1 MGESLSTWTP
11 SCNGAVRVE
20 LSGQRT
26 TSDSGALLLREALD
40 NSGVIEALEDNLVDQ
55 RNPLRILIRWPVSCV
70 PWCCSDARGTT
81 PLAQDR
87 PSQATLSRLLT
98 CLGRNDNIDVVHEGL
113 LRLVLWRLTSLKNGE
128 RPRQLTLDI
137 DGLPIEVHG
146 HQGGSAFHGLYGAR
160 IDSPLVASLAE
171 IGDMVGGVL
180 REGNAGPA
188 ENADTWIPHLVRRL
202 NESTGAQVRVRI
214 DAGFTDNATLE
225 ALEDREIEYLGRLR
239 SHTGLQKLAA
249 PLLKRPPGRPPEQ
262 PREWCHDLAYQA
274 GSWPAP
280 RRVVLVVQERP
291 DDLLLHAFFLVT
303 NLGKFDWPPE
313 KVLALYRK
321 RGSAEAHMGEVKSA
335 LDVHLSSTDRGASTV
350 QDVMARNEV
359 SLLLSLYAYQVLHG
373 LRCLLERQTR
383 QGWSLSRMREQVLKA
398 AATLKAAR
406 SANHRSSRSRYRQVV
421 ADAAE
426 GVAKADRVELTLQ
439 RDHHSIRK
447 RATAAAVGDHD
458 CLDGRNRFQRAIKKR
473 KKDRAPVLL
482 NSYSR

>member
-40 NSGVIEALEDNLVDQ
+40 NSGVIEALEDNLVDF
-55 RNPLRILIRWPVSCV
+55 RNPLRIRHSLASQLRTLVLQRAMGWIDLSDTDTLRRDSLWQLA
-70 PWCCSDARGTT
+70 CSDARDMT

-87 PSQATLSRLLT
+87 PSQATLSRLLS
-98 CLGRNDNIDVVHEGL
+98 CLGRNDNIDAVHEGL
-113 LRLVLWRLTSLKNGE
+113 LRLVAWRLTSLQNGE
-128 RPRQLTLDI
+128 RPKQLTLDI

-160 IDSPLVASLAE
+160 IYSPLVASLAE
-171 IGDMVGGVL
+171 TGDMVGGLL

-214 DAGFTDNATLE
+214 DAGFTDNATLA
-225 ALEDREIEYLGRLR
+225 ALEERDIEYQGRLR

-249 PLLKRPPGRPPEQ
+249 PLLKRPRGRPPEQ
-262 PREWCHDLAYQA
+262 PREWCHDLEYQA

-383 QGWSLSRMREQVLKA
+383 QGWSLSRMREQVLKV
-398 AATLKAAR
+398 AATLRLHAR
-406 SANHRSSRSRYRQVV
+406 RITVHL
-421 ADAAE
+421 
-426 GVAKADRVELTLQ
+426 G
-439 RDHHSIRK
+439 
-447 RATAAAVGDHD
+447 AAAD
-458 CLDGRNRFQRAIKKR
+458 KWW
-473 KKDRAPVLL
+473 PTLL
-482 NSYSR
+482 KGLPKLTALS

>member
-11 SCNGAVRVE
+11 SCNGSVRVE

-40 NSGVIEALEDNLVDQ
+40 NSGVIEALEDNLVD
-55 RNPLRILIRWPVSCV
+55 RRHPLRILHSLASQLRTLVLQRAMGWIDLSDTDTLRRDPLWQLA
-70 PWCCSDARGTT
+70 CSDARGMT
-81 PLAQDR
+81 PLVQDR
-87 PSQATLSRLLT
+87 PSQATLSRLLS
-98 CLGRNDNIDVVHEGL
+98 CLGRNDNIDAVHEGL
-113 LRLVLWRLTSLKNGE
+113 LRLVVWRLTSLQNGE
-128 RPRQLTLDI
+128 RPKQLTLDI

-160 IDSPLVASLAE
+160 IYSPLVASLAE
-171 IGDMVGGVL
+171 TGDMVGGLL

-225 ALEDREIEYLGRLR
+225 ALEERDIEYLGRLR
-239 SHTGLQKLAA
+239 SHSGLQKLAA
-249 PLLKRPPGRPPEQ
+249 PHLKRPPGRPPEQ
-262 PREWCHDLAYQA
+262 PREWCHDLEYQA
-274 GSWPAP
+274 GSWSAP

-383 QGWSLSRMREQVLKA
+383 QGWSLSRMREQVLKV
-398 AATLKAAR
+398 AATLRLHAR
-406 SANHRSSRSRYRQVV
+406 RITVHL
-421 ADAAE
+421 
-426 GVAKADRVELTLQ
+426 G
-439 RDHHSIRK
+439 
-447 RATAAAVGDHD
+447 AAAD
-458 CLDGRNRFQRAIKKR
+458 KWW
-473 KKDRAPVLL
+473 PTLL
-482 NSYSR
+482 KGLPKLTALS

>member
-11 SCNGAVRVE
+11 SCNSSVRVE

-40 NSGVIEALEDNLVDQ
+40 NSGAVEALEDNLVDP
-55 RNPLRILIRWPVSCV
+55 RHPLRIRHSLASQLRTLVLQRAMGWIDLSDTDSLRRDRLWQLA
-70 PWCCSDARGTT
+70 CSDARGTM

-146 HQGGSAFHGLYGAR
+146 HQGGSAYHGLYGAR
-160 IDSPLVASLAE
+160 IYSPLVASLAE
-171 IGDMVGGVL
+171 TGDMVGGLL

-188 ENADTWIPHLVRRL
+188 ENADTWIPHLVKRL

-214 DAGFTDNATLE
+214 DAGFTDNDTLE
-225 ALEDREIEYLGRLR
+225 ALEDRGIEYLGRLR

-313 KVLALYRK
+313 KILALYRK

-383 QGWSLSRMREQVLKA
+383 QGWSLSRMREQVLKV
-398 AATLKAAR
+398 AATLRLHAR
-406 SANHRSSRSRYRQVV
+406 RITVHL
-421 ADAAE
+421 
-426 GVAKADRVELTLQ
+426 G
-439 RDHHSIRK
+439 
-447 RATAAAVGDHD
+447 AAAD
-458 CLDGRNRFQRAIKKR
+458 KWW
-473 KKDRAPVLL
+473 PTLL
-482 NSYSR
+482 KGLPKLTALS

>member
-11 SCNGAVRVE
+11 SCNGSVRVE

-40 NSGVIEALEDNLVDQ
+40 NSGVIEALEDNLVD
-55 RNPLRILIRWPVSCV
+55 RRHPLRILHSLASQLRTLVLQRAMGWIDLSDTDTLRRDPLWQLA
-70 PWCCSDARGTT
+70 CSDARGTT

-98 CLGRNDNIDVVHEGL
+98 CLGRDDNIDAVHEGL
-113 LRLVLWRLTSLKNGE
+113 LRLVVWRLTSLKNGE
-128 RPRQLTLDI
+128 RPKQLTLDI

-146 HQGGSAFHGLYGAR
+146 HQGGSAYHGLYGAR
-160 IDSPLVASLAE
+160 IYSPLVASLAE
-171 IGDMVGGVL
+171 TGDMVGGLL

-262 PREWCHDLAYQA
+262 PREWCHDLEYQA
-274 GSWPAP
+274 GSWSAP

-303 NLGKFDWPPE
+303 NLSKFDWPPE

-350 QDVMARNEV
+350 QNVMARNEV

-383 QGWSLSRMREQVLKA
+383 QGWSLSRMREQVLKV
-398 AATLKAAR
+398 AATLRLHAR
-406 SANHRSSRSRYRQVV
+406 RITVHL
-421 ADAAE
+421 
-426 GVAKADRVELTLQ
+426 G
-439 RDHHSIRK
+439 
-447 RATAAAVGDHD
+447 AAAD
-458 CLDGRNRFQRAIKKR
+458 KWW
-473 KKDRAPVLL
+473 PTLL
-482 NSYSR
+482 KGLPKLTALS

>member
-40 NSGVIEALEDNLVDQ
+40 NSGVIEALEDNLVDF
-55 RNPLRILIRWPVSCV
+55 RNPLRTRHSLASQLRTLVLQRAMSWIDLSDTDTLRRDPLWQLA
-70 PWCCSDARGTT
+70 CSDARGMT

-87 PSQATLSRLLT
+87 PSQATLSRLLS
-98 CLGRNDNIDVVHEGL
+98 CLGRNDNIDAVHESL
-113 LRLVLWRLTSLKNGE
+113 LRLVVWRLTSLKNGE
-128 RPRQLTLDI
+128 RPKQLTLDI

-146 HQGGSAFHGLYGAR
+146 HQGGSAYHGLYGAR
-160 IDSPLVASLAE
+160 IYSPLVASLAE
-171 IGDMVGGVL
+171 TGDMVGGLL

-214 DAGFTDNATLE
+214 DAGFTDNATLA
-225 ALEDREIEYLGRLR
+225 ALEERDIEYLGRLR

-249 PLLKRPPGRPPEQ
+249 PHLKRPPGRPPEQ
-262 PREWCHDLAYQA
+262 PREWCHDLEYQA
-274 GSWPAP
+274 GSWSAP

-303 NLGKFDWPPE
+303 NLSKFDWPPE

-383 QGWSLSRMREQVLKA
+383 QGWSLSRMREQVLKV
-398 AATLKAAR
+398 AATLRLHAR
-406 SANHRSSRSRYRQVV
+406 RITVHL
-421 ADAAE
+421 
-426 GVAKADRVELTLQ
+426 G
-439 RDHHSIRK
+439 
-447 RATAAAVGDHD
+447 AAAD
-458 CLDGRNRFQRAIKKR
+458 KWW
-473 KKDRAPVLL
+473 PTLL
-482 NSYSR
+482 KGLPKLTALS

>member
-11 SCNGAVRVE
+11 SCNGSVRVE

-40 NSGVIEALEDNLVDQ
+40 NSGVIEALEDNLVD
-55 RNPLRILIRWPVSCV
+55 RRHPLRILHSLASQLRTLVLQRAMGWIDLSDTDTLRRDPLWQLA
-70 PWCCSDARGTT
+70 CSDARGTT

-87 PSQATLSRLLT
+87 PSQATLSRLLS
-98 CLGRNDNIDVVHEGL
+98 CLGRNDNIDAVHEGL
-113 LRLVLWRLTSLKNGE
+113 LRLVVWRLTSLQNGE
-128 RPRQLTLDI
+128 RPKQLTLDI

-146 HQGGSAFHGLYGAR
+146 HQGGSAYHGLYGAR
-160 IDSPLVASLAE
+160 IYSPLVASLAE
-171 IGDMVGGVL
+171 TGDMVGGLL

-225 ALEDREIEYLGRLR
+225 ALEERDIEYLGRLR
-239 SHTGLQKLAA
+239 SHSGLQKLAA
-249 PLLKRPPGRPPEQ
+249 PHLKRPPGRPPEQ
-262 PREWCHDLAYQA
+262 PREWCHDLEYQA
-274 GSWPAP
+274 GSWSAP

-383 QGWSLSRMREQVLKA
+383 QGWSLSRMREQVLKV
-398 AATLKAAR
+398 AATLRLHAR
-406 SANHRSSRSRYRQVV
+406 RITVHL
-421 ADAAE
+421 
-426 GVAKADRVELTLQ
+426 G
-439 RDHHSIRK
+439 
-447 RATAAAVGDHD
+447 AAAD
-458 CLDGRNRFQRAIKKR
+458 KWW
-473 KKDRAPVLL
+473 PTLL
-482 NSYSR
+482 KGLPKLTALS

>member
-11 SCNGAVRVE
+11 SCNGSVRVE

-26 TSDSGALLLREALD
+26 TSDSGALLLREALN
-40 NSGVIEALEDNLVDQ
+40 NSGVIEALENNLVDL
-55 RNPLRILIRWPVSCV
+55 RNPLRVRHSLASQLRTLVLQRTMGWIDLSDTDSLRRDPLWQLA
-70 PWCCSDARGTT
+70 CSDARGMT

-98 CLGRNDNIDVVHEGL
+98 CLGRNDNIDTVHEGL

-128 RPRQLTLDI
+128 RPKQLTLDI

-146 HQGGSAFHGLYGAR
+146 HQGGSAYHGLYGTR
-160 IDSPLVASLAE
+160 IYSPLIASLAE
-171 IGDMVGGVL
+171 TGDMVGGLL

-225 ALEDREIEYLGRLR
+225 ALEERDIEYLGRLR
-239 SHTGLQKLAA
+239 SHSGLQKLAA
-249 PLLKRPPGRPPEQ
+249 PHLKRPPGRPPEQ
-262 PREWCHDLAYQA
+262 PREWCHDLEYQA
-274 GSWPAP
+274 GSWSAP

-313 KVLALYRK
+313 KILALYRK

-383 QGWSLSRMREQVLKA
+383 QGWSLSRMREQVLKV
-398 AATLKAAR
+398 AATLRLHAR
-406 SANHRSSRSRYRQVV
+406 RITVHL
-421 ADAAE
+421 
-426 GVAKADRVELTLQ
+426 G
-439 RDHHSIRK
+439 
-447 RATAAAVGDHD
+447 AAAD
-458 CLDGRNRFQRAIKKR
+458 KWW
-473 KKDRAPVLL
+473 PTLL
-482 NSYSR
+482 KGLPKLTALS

>member
-11 SCNGAVRVE
+11 SCNSSVRVE

-40 NSGVIEALEDNLVDQ
+40 NSGVVEALEDNLVDL
-55 RNPLRILIRWPVSCV
+55 RNPLRIRHSLASQLRTLVLQRAMGWIDLSDTDSLRRDPLWQLA
-70 PWCCSDARGTT
+70 CSDARGMT

-98 CLGRNDNIDVVHEGL
+98 CLGRNDNIDAVHEGL

-146 HQGGSAFHGLYGAR
+146 HQGGSAYHGLYGAR
-160 IDSPLVASLAE
+160 IYSPLVASLAE
-171 IGDMVGGVL
+171 TGDMVGGLL

-188 ENADTWIPHLVRRL
+188 ENADTWIPHLVKRL

-214 DAGFTDNATLE
+214 DAGFTDNDTLE
-225 ALEDREIEYLGRLR
+225 ALEDRGIEYLGRLR

-350 QDVMARNEV
+350 QGVMARNEV

-383 QGWSLSRMREQVLKA
+383 QGWSLSRMREQVLKV
-398 AATLKAAR
+398 AATLRLHAR
-406 SANHRSSRSRYRQVV
+406 RITVHL
-421 ADAAE
+421 
-426 GVAKADRVELTLQ
+426 G
-439 RDHHSIRK
+439 
-447 RATAAAVGDHD
+447 AAAD
-458 CLDGRNRFQRAIKKR
+458 KWW
-473 KKDRAPVLL
+473 PTLL
-482 NSYSR
+482 KGLPKLTALS

>member
-11 SCNGAVRVE
+11 SCNSSVLVE

-40 NSGVIEALEDNLVDQ
+40 NSGVIEALEDNLVDL
-55 RNPLRILIRWPVSCV
+55 RNPLRVRHSLASQLRTLVLQRAMGWIDLSDTDSLRRDRLWQLA
-70 PWCCSDARGTT
+70 CSDARGTM

-146 HQGGSAFHGLYGAR
+146 HQGGSAYHGLYGAR
-160 IDSPLVASLAE
+160 IYSPLVASLAE
-171 IGDMVGGVL
+171 TGDMVGGLL

-188 ENADTWIPHLVRRL
+188 ENADTWIPHLVKRL

-214 DAGFTDNATLE
+214 DAGFTDNDTLE
-225 ALEDREIEYLGRLR
+225 ALEDRGIEYLGRLR

-262 PREWCHDLAYQA
+262 PREWCHDLEYQA
-274 GSWPAP
+274 GSWSAP

-303 NLGKFDWPPE
+303 NLSKFDWPPE

-350 QDVMARNEV
+350 QGVMARNEV

-383 QGWSLSRMREQVLKA
+383 QGWSLSRMREQVLKV
-398 AATLKAAR
+398 AATLRLHAR
-406 SANHRSSRSRYRQVV
+406 RITVHL
-421 ADAAE
+421 
-426 GVAKADRVELTLQ
+426 G
-439 RDHHSIRK
+439 
-447 RATAAAVGDHD
+447 AAAD
-458 CLDGRNRFQRAIKKR
+458 KWW
-473 KKDRAPVLL
+473 PTLL
-482 NSYSR
+482 KGLPKLTALS

>member
-40 NSGVIEALEDNLVDQ
+40 NSGVIEALEDNLVDL
-55 RNPLRILIRWPVSCV
+55 RNPLRVRHSLASQLRTLVLQRAMGWIDLSDTDSLRRDRLWQLA
-70 PWCCSDARGTT
+70 CSDARGTM

-146 HQGGSAFHGLYGAR
+146 HQGGSAYHGLYGAR
-160 IDSPLVASLAE
+160 IYSPLVASLAE
-171 IGDMVGGVL
+171 TGDMVGGLL

-188 ENADTWIPHLVRRL
+188 ENADTWIPHLVKRL

-313 KVLALYRK
+313 KILALYRK

-383 QGWSLSRMREQVLKA
+383 QGWSLSRMREQVLKV
-398 AATLKAAR
+398 AATLRLHAR
-406 SANHRSSRSRYRQVV
+406 RITVHL
-421 ADAAE
+421 
-426 GVAKADRVELTLQ
+426 G
-439 RDHHSIRK
+439 
-447 RATAAAVGDHD
+447 AAAD
-458 CLDGRNRFQRAIKKR
+458 KWW
-473 KKDRAPVLL
+473 PTLL
-482 NSYSR
+482 KGLPKLTALS

>member
-1 MGESLSTWTP
+1 MGESVSPWIP
-11 SCNGAVRVE
+11 SCNGSIRVE
-20 LSGQRT
+20 LDGQRT

-40 NSGVIEALEDNLVDQ
+40 NSGVIEALEDNLVD
-55 RNPLRILIRWPVSCV
+55 RRHPLRIRHSLASQLRTVVLQRAMGWIDLSDTDTLRRDPLWQLA
-70 PWCCSDARGTT
+70 CSDARGMT

-98 CLGRNDNIDVVHEGL
+98 CLGRNDNIDAVHEGL
-113 LRLVLWRLTSLKNGE
+113 LRLVVWRLTSLKNGE
-128 RPRQLTLDI
+128 RPEQLTLDI

-146 HQGGSAFHGLYGAR
+146 HQGGSAYHGLYGTR
-160 IDSPLVASLAE
+160 IYSPLVASLAE
-171 IGDMVGGVL
+171 TGDMVGGLL

-188 ENADTWIPHLVRRL
+188 ENADTWIPHLVKRL

-214 DAGFTDNATLE
+214 DAGFTDNDTLA
-225 ALEDREIEYLGRLR
+225 ALEGRNIEYLGRLR

-249 PLLKRPPGRPPEQ
+249 PHLKRPRGRPPEQ
-262 PREWCHDLAYQA
+262 PREWCHDLEYQA

-373 LRCLLERQTR
+373 LRRLLESRTH
-383 QGWSLSRMREQVLKA
+383 QGWSLMRMREQVLKV
-398 AATLKAAR
+398 AATLSLHAR
-406 SANHRSSRSRYRQVV
+406 RITVHLG
-421 ADAAE
+421 DAADKWWPTLLK
-426 GVAKADRVELTLQ
+426 GLPRLTAL
-439 RDHHSIRK
+439 S
-447 RATAAAVGDHD
+447 
-458 CLDGRNRFQRAIKKR
+458 
-473 KKDRAPVLL
+473 
-482 NSYSR
+482 

>member
-40 NSGVIEALEDNLVDQ
+40 NSGVIEALEDNLVD
-55 RNPLRILIRWPVSCV
+55 RRHPLRIRHSLASQLRTLVLQRAMGWIDLSDTDTLRRDPLWQLA
-70 PWCCSDARGTT
+70 CSDARGMT

-87 PSQATLSRLLT
+87 PSQATLSRLLS
-98 CLGRNDNIDVVHEGL
+98 CLGRNDNIDAVHEGL
-113 LRLVLWRLTSLKNGE
+113 LRLVVWRLSSLQNGE
-128 RPRQLTLDI
+128 RPKQLTLDI

-160 IDSPLVASLAE
+160 IYSPLVASLAE
-171 IGDMVGGVL
+171 TGDMVGGLL

-225 ALEDREIEYLGRLR
+225 ALEDRGIEYLGRLR

-249 PLLKRPPGRPPEQ
+249 PHLKRPPGRPPEQ
-262 PREWCHDLAYQA
+262 PREWSHDLEYQA
-274 GSWPAP
+274 GSWSAP

-383 QGWSLSRMREQVLKA
+383 QGWSLSRMREQVLKV
-398 AATLKAAR
+398 AATLRLHAR
-406 SANHRSSRSRYRQVV
+406 RITVHL
-421 ADAAE
+421 
-426 GVAKADRVELTLQ
+426 G
-439 RDHHSIRK
+439 
-447 RATAAAVGDHD
+447 AAAD
-458 CLDGRNRFQRAIKKR
+458 KWW
-473 KKDRAPVLL
+473 PTLL
-482 NSYSR
+482 KGLPKLTALS

>member
-1 MGESLSTWTP
+1 MGETLTTWSP
-11 SCNGAVRVE
+11 SCNGSVRVE

-40 NSGVIEALEDNLVDQ
+40 NSGVIEALEDNLVD
-55 RNPLRILIRWPVSCV
+55 RRHPLRIRHSLASQLRTLVLQRAMGWIDLSDTATLRRDPLWQLA
-70 PWCCSDARGTT
+70 CSDARGMT
-81 PLAQDR
+81 PLVQDR
-87 PSQATLSRLLT
+87 PSQATLSRLLS
-98 CLGRNDNIDVVHEGL
+98 CLGRNDNIDAVHEGL
-113 LRLVLWRLTSLKNGE
+113 LRLVVWRLTSLQNGE
-128 RPRQLTLDI
+128 RPKQLTLDI

-146 HQGGSAFHGLYGAR
+146 HQGGSAYHGLYGAR
-160 IDSPLVASLAE
+160 IYSPLVASLAE
-171 IGDMVGGVL
+171 TGDMVGGLL

-202 NESTGAQVRVRI
+202 NQSTGAQVRVRI
-214 DAGFTDNATLE
+214 DAGFTDNATLA
-225 ALEDREIEYLGRLR
+225 ALEERDIEYLGRLR

-249 PLLKRPPGRPPEQ
+249 PHLKRPRGRPPEQ
-262 PREWCHDLAYQA
+262 PREWCHDLEYQA

-280 RRVVLVVQERP
+280 RRVVLVVQERT

-303 NLGKFDWPPE
+303 NLSKFDWPPE

-383 QGWSLSRMREQVLKA
+383 QGWSLSRMREQVLKV
-398 AATLKAAR
+398 AATLRLHAR
-406 SANHRSSRSRYRQVV
+406 RITVHL
-421 ADAAE
+421 
-426 GVAKADRVELTLQ
+426 G
-439 RDHHSIRK
+439 
-447 RATAAAVGDHD
+447 AAAD
-458 CLDGRNRFQRAIKKR
+458 KWW
-473 KKDRAPVLL
+473 PTLL
-482 NSYSR
+482 KGLPKLTALS

>member
-11 SCNGAVRVE
+11 SCNSSVRVE

-40 NSGVIEALEDNLVDQ
+40 NSGAVEALEDNLVDP
-55 RNPLRILIRWPVSCV
+55 RHPLRIRHSLASQLRTLVLQRAMGWIDLSDTDSLRRDPLWQLA
-70 PWCCSDARGTT
+70 CSDARGMT

-98 CLGRNDNIDVVHEGL
+98 CLGRNDNIDAVHEGL

-146 HQGGSAFHGLYGAR
+146 HQGGSAYHGLYGAR
-160 IDSPLVASLAE
+160 IYSPLVAALAE
-171 IGDMVGGVL
+171 TGDMVGGLL

-188 ENADTWIPHLVRRL
+188 ENADTWIPHLVKRL

-214 DAGFTDNATLE
+214 DAGFTDNDTLE
-225 ALEDREIEYLGRLR
+225 ALEDRGIEYLGRLR

-303 NLGKFDWPPE
+303 NLSKFDWPPE

-350 QDVMARNEV
+350 QGVMARNEV

-383 QGWSLSRMREQVLKA
+383 QGWSLSRMREQVLKV
-398 AATLKAAR
+398 AATLRLHAR
-406 SANHRSSRSRYRQVV
+406 RITVHL
-421 ADAAE
+421 
-426 GVAKADRVELTLQ
+426 G
-439 RDHHSIRK
+439 
-447 RATAAAVGDHD
+447 AAAD
-458 CLDGRNRFQRAIKKR
+458 KWW
-473 KKDRAPVLL
+473 PTLL
-482 NSYSR
+482 KGLPKLTALS

>member
-1 MGESLSTWTP
+1 MGESLFAWTP

-20 LSGQRT
+20 LSGQRP

-40 NSGVIEALEDNLVDQ
+40 NSGVVEALEDNLVDL
-55 RNPLRILIRWPVSCV
+55 RNPLRIRHSLASQLRTLVLQRAMGWIDLSDTDTLRRDPLWQLA
-70 PWCCSDARGTT
+70 CSDARGMT

-87 PSQATLSRLLT
+87 PSQATLSRLLS
-98 CLGRNDNIDVVHEGL
+98 CLGRNDNIDAVHEGL
-113 LRLVLWRLTSLKNGE
+113 LRLVVWRLSSLQNGE
-128 RPRQLTLDI
+128 RPKQLTLDI

-160 IDSPLVASLAE
+160 IYSPLVASLAE
-171 IGDMVGGVL
+171 TGDMVGGLL

-225 ALEDREIEYLGRLR
+225 ALEDRGIEYLGRLR

-249 PLLKRPPGRPPEQ
+249 PHLKRPPGRPPEQ

-383 QGWSLSRMREQVLKA
+383 QGWSLSRMREQVLKV
-398 AATLKAAR
+398 AATLRLHAR
-406 SANHRSSRSRYRQVV
+406 RITVHL
-421 ADAAE
+421 
-426 GVAKADRVELTLQ
+426 G
-439 RDHHSIRK
+439 
-447 RATAAAVGDHD
+447 AAAD
-458 CLDGRNRFQRAIKKR
+458 KWW
-473 KKDRAPVLL
+473 PTLL
-482 NSYSR
+482 KGLPKLTALS

>member
-40 NSGVIEALEDNLVDQ
+40 NSGVIEALEDNLVDL
-55 RNPLRILIRWPVSCV
+55 RNPLRVRHSLASQLRTLVLQRAMGWIDLSDTDSLRRDRLWQLA
-70 PWCCSDARGTT
+70 CSDARGTM

-113 LRLVLWRLTSLKNGE
+113 LRLVLWRLTALKNGE
-128 RPRQLTLDI
+128 RPKQLTLDI

-146 HQGGSAFHGLYGAR
+146 HQGGSAYHGLYGAR
-160 IDSPLVASLAE
+160 IYSPLVASLAE
-171 IGDMVGGVL
+171 TGDMVGGLL

-225 ALEDREIEYLGRLR
+225 ALEECDIEYLGRLR
-239 SHTGLQKLAA
+239 SHSGLQKLAA
-249 PLLKRPPGRPPEQ
+249 PHLKRPPGRPPEQ
-262 PREWCHDLAYQA
+262 PREWCHDLEYQA
-274 GSWPAP
+274 GSWSAP

-383 QGWSLSRMREQVLKA
+383 QGWSLSRMREQVLKV
-398 AATLKAAR
+398 AATLRLHAR
-406 SANHRSSRSRYRQVV
+406 RITVHL
-421 ADAAE
+421 
-426 GVAKADRVELTLQ
+426 G
-439 RDHHSIRK
+439 
-447 RATAAAVGDHD
+447 AAAD
-458 CLDGRNRFQRAIKKR
+458 KWW
-473 KKDRAPVLL
+473 PTLL
-482 NSYSR
+482 KGLPKLTALS

>member
-40 NSGVIEALEDNLVDQ
+40 NSGVIEALEDNLVDL
-55 RNPLRILIRWPVSCV
+55 RNPLRVRHSLASQLRTLVLQRAMGWIDLSDTDSLRRDPLWQLA
-70 PWCCSDARGTT
+70 CSDARGMT
-81 PLAQDR
+81 PLAQER

-98 CLGRNDNIDVVHEGL
+98 CLGRNDNIDAVHEGL

-146 HQGGSAFHGLYGAR
+146 HQGGSAYHGLYGAR
-160 IDSPLVASLAE
+160 IYSPLVASLAE
-171 IGDMVGGVL
+171 TGDMVGGLL

-188 ENADTWIPHLVRRL
+188 ENADTWIPHLVKRL

-214 DAGFTDNATLE
+214 DAGFTDNDTLE
-225 ALEDREIEYLGRLR
+225 ALEDRGIEYLGRLR

-262 PREWCHDLAYQA
+262 PREWCHDLEYQA
-274 GSWPAP
+274 GSWSAP

-313 KVLALYRK
+313 KILALYRK

-383 QGWSLSRMREQVLKA
+383 QGWSLSRMREQVLKV
-398 AATLKAAR
+398 AATLRLHAR
-406 SANHRSSRSRYRQVV
+406 RITVHL
-421 ADAAE
+421 
-426 GVAKADRVELTLQ
+426 G
-439 RDHHSIRK
+439 
-447 RATAAAVGDHD
+447 AAAD
-458 CLDGRNRFQRAIKKR
+458 KWW
-473 KKDRAPVLL
+473 PTLL
-482 NSYSR
+482 KGLPKLTALS

>member
-1 MGESLSTWTP
+1 MGETLTAWSP
-11 SCNGAVRVE
+11 SCNGSVRVE

-26 TSDSGALLLREALD
+26 TSDSGALLLLREALD
-40 NSGVIEALEDNLVDQ
+40 NSGVIEALEDNLVDL
-55 RNPLRILIRWPVSCV
+55 RNPLRVRHSLASQLRTLVLQRAMGWIDLSDTDSLRRDPLWQLA
-70 PWCCSDARGTT
+70 CSDARGMT

-128 RPRQLTLDI
+128 RPKQLTLDI

-146 HQGGSAFHGLYGAR
+146 HQGGSAYHGLYGTR
-160 IDSPLVASLAE
+160 IYSPLIASLAE
-171 IGDMVGGVL
+171 TGDMVGGLL

-214 DAGFTDNATLE
+214 DAGFTDNDTLE
-225 ALEDREIEYLGRLR
+225 ALEERNIEYLGRLR
-239 SHTGLQKLAA
+239 SHKGLQKLAA
-249 PLLKRPPGRPPEQ
+249 PYLKRPRGRPPEQ
-262 PREWCHDLAYQA
+262 AREWCHDLEYQA

-313 KVLALYRK
+313 KLLALYRK

-383 QGWSLSRMREQVLKA
+383 QGWSLSRLREQVLKT
-398 AATLKAAR
+398 AATLSLHAR
-406 SANHRSSRSRYRQVV
+406 RITVHL
-421 ADAAE
+421 
-426 GVAKADRVELTLQ
+426 G
-439 RDHHSIRK
+439 
-447 RATAAAVGDHD
+447 AAAD
-458 CLDGRNRFQRAIKKR
+458 KWW
-473 KKDRAPVLL
+473 PTLL
-482 NSYSR
+482 KGLPKLTPLS

>member
-40 NSGVIEALEDNLVDQ
+40 NSGVIEALEDNLVD
-55 RNPLRILIRWPVSCV
+55 RRHPLRILHSLASQLRTLVLQRAMGWIDLSDTDTLRRDPLWQLA
-70 PWCCSDARGTT
+70 CSDARGTM

-146 HQGGSAFHGLYGAR
+146 HQGGSAYHGLYGAR
-160 IDSPLVASLAE
+160 IYSPLVASLAE
-171 IGDMVGGVL
+171 TGDMVGGLL

-188 ENADTWIPHLVRRL
+188 ENADTWIPHLVKRL

-214 DAGFTDNATLE
+214 DAGFTDNDTLE
-225 ALEDREIEYLGRLR
+225 ALEDRGIEYLGRLR

-313 KVLALYRK
+313 KILALYRK

-383 QGWSLSRMREQVLKA
+383 QGWSLSRMREQVLKV
-398 AATLKAAR
+398 AATLRLHAR
-406 SANHRSSRSRYRQVV
+406 RITVHL
-421 ADAAE
+421 
-426 GVAKADRVELTLQ
+426 G
-439 RDHHSIRK
+439 
-447 RATAAAVGDHD
+447 AAAD
-458 CLDGRNRFQRAIKKR
+458 KWW
-473 KKDRAPVLL
+473 PTLL
-482 NSYSR
+482 KGLPKLTALS

>member
-11 SCNGAVRVE
+11 SCNGSVRVE
-20 LSGQRT
+20 LSGHRT

-40 NSGVIEALEDNLVDQ
+40 SSGVIEALGDNLVDA
-55 RNPLRILIRWPVSCV
+55 RHPLRIRHSLTSQIRTLVLQRAMGWIDLSDTDMLRRDPL
-70 PWCCSDARGTT
+70 WQLACSDARGVT
-81 PLAQDR
+81 PLAQER

-98 CLGRNDNIDVVHEGL
+98 CLGHNDNIDVVHEGL
-113 LRLVLWRLTSLKNGE
+113 LRLVLWRLTSLKNGD
-128 RPRQLTLDI
+128 RPKQLTLDI

-160 IDSPLVASLAE
+160 IYSPLVASLAE
-171 IGDMVGGVL
+171 TGDMVGGLL

-214 DAGFTDNATLE
+214 DAGFTDNATLA
-225 ALEDREIEYLGRLR
+225 ALEERDIEYLGRLR

-249 PLLKRPPGRPPEQ
+249 PHLKRPPGRPPEQ
-262 PREWCHDLAYQA
+262 PREWCHDLEYQA
-274 GSWPAP
+274 GSWSAP

-373 LRCLLERQTR
+373 LRCLLVRQTR
-383 QGWSLSRMREQVLKA
+383 QGWSLSRLREQVLKV
-398 AATLKAAR
+398 AATLKLHAR
-406 SANHRSSRSRYRQVV
+406 RITVHLG
-421 ADAAE
+421 DAADKWWPALLK
-426 GVAKADRVELTLQ
+426 GLPKLTAL
-439 RDHHSIRK
+439 
-447 RATAAAVGDHD
+447 G
-458 CLDGRNRFQRAIKKR
+458 
-473 KKDRAPVLL
+473 
-482 NSYSR
+482 

>member
-1 MGESLSTWTP
+1 MGESLFAWTP

-20 LSGQRT
+20 LSGQRP

-40 NSGVIEALEDNLVDQ
+40 NSGVVEALEDNLVDL
-55 RNPLRILIRWPVSCV
+55 RNPLRIRHSLASQLRTLVLQRAMGWIDLSDTDTLRRDPLWQLA
-70 PWCCSDARGTT
+70 CSDARGMT

-87 PSQATLSRLLT
+87 PSQATLSRLLS
-98 CLGRNDNIDVVHEGL
+98 CLGRNDNIDAVHEGL
-113 LRLVLWRLTSLKNGE
+113 LRLVVWRLSSLQNGE
-128 RPRQLTLDI
+128 RPKQLTLDI

-160 IDSPLVASLAE
+160 IYSPLVASLAE
-171 IGDMVGGVL
+171 TGDMVGGLL

-225 ALEDREIEYLGRLR
+225 ALEDRGIEYLGRLR

-249 PLLKRPPGRPPEQ
+249 PHLKRPPGRPPEQ
-262 PREWCHDLAYQA
+262 PREWSHDLEYQA
-274 GSWPAP
+274 GSWSAP

-383 QGWSLSRMREQVLKA
+383 QGWSLSRMREQVLKV
-398 AATLKAAR
+398 AATLRLHAR
-406 SANHRSSRSRYRQVV
+406 RITVHL
-421 ADAAE
+421 
-426 GVAKADRVELTLQ
+426 G
-439 RDHHSIRK
+439 
-447 RATAAAVGDHD
+447 AAAD
-458 CLDGRNRFQRAIKKR
+458 KWW
-473 KKDRAPVLL
+473 PTLL
-482 NSYSR
+482 KGLPKLTALS

>member
-40 NSGVIEALEDNLVDQ
+40 NSGVIEALEDNLVDF
-55 RNPLRILIRWPVSCV
+55 RNPLRIRHSLASQLRTLVLQRAMGWIDLSDTETLRRDPLWQLA
-70 PWCCSDARGTT
+70 CSDARGMT
-81 PLAQDR
+81 PLVQDR
-87 PSQATLSRLLT
+87 PSQATLARLLS
-98 CLGRNDNIDVVHEGL
+98 CLGRNDNIDAVHEGL
-113 LRLVLWRLTSLKNGE
+113 LRLVVWRLTSLQNGE
-128 RPRQLTLDI
+128 RPKQLTLDI

-146 HQGGSAFHGLYGAR
+146 HQGGSAYHGLYGAR
-160 IDSPLVASLAE
+160 IYSPLVASLAE
-171 IGDMVGGVL
+171 TGDMVGGLL

-225 ALEDREIEYLGRLR
+225 ALEECDIEYLGRLR
-239 SHTGLQKLAA
+239 SHSGLQKLAA
-249 PLLKRPPGRPPEQ
+249 PHLKRPPGRPPEQ
-262 PREWCHDLAYQA
+262 PREWCHDLEYQA
-274 GSWPAP
+274 GSWLAP

-383 QGWSLSRMREQVLKA
+383 QGWSLSRMREQVLKV
-398 AATLKAAR
+398 AATLRLHAR
-406 SANHRSSRSRYRQVV
+406 RITVHL
-421 ADAAE
+421 
-426 GVAKADRVELTLQ
+426 G
-439 RDHHSIRK
+439 
-447 RATAAAVGDHD
+447 AAAD
-458 CLDGRNRFQRAIKKR
+458 KWW
-473 KKDRAPVLL
+473 PTLL
-482 NSYSR
+482 KGLPKLTALS

>member
-11 SCNGAVRVE
+11 SCNGSVRVE

-40 NSGVIEALEDNLVDQ
+40 NSGVIEALEDNLVD
-55 RNPLRILIRWPVSCV
+55 RRHPLRIRHSLASQLRTLVLQRAMGWIDLSDTDTLRRDPLWQLA
-70 PWCCSDARGTT
+70 CSDARGTT
-81 PLAQDR
+81 PLVQDR
-87 PSQATLSRLLT
+87 PSQATLSRLLS
-98 CLGRNDNIDVVHEGL
+98 CLGRNDNIDAVHEGL
-113 LRLVLWRLTSLKNGE
+113 LRLVVWRLTSLQNGE
-128 RPRQLTLDI
+128 RPKQLTLDI

-146 HQGGSAFHGLYGAR
+146 HQGGSAYHGLYGAR
-160 IDSPLVASLAE
+160 IYSPLVASLAE
-171 IGDMVGGVL
+171 TGDMVGGLL

-262 PREWCHDLAYQA
+262 PREWCHDLEYQA
-274 GSWPAP
+274 GSWSAP

-303 NLGKFDWPPE
+303 NLSKFDWPPE

-350 QDVMARNEV
+350 QEVMARNEV

-383 QGWSLSRMREQVLKA
+383 QGWSLSRMREQVLKV
-398 AATLKAAR
+398 AATLRLHAR
-406 SANHRSSRSRYRQVV
+406 RITVHL
-421 ADAAE
+421 
-426 GVAKADRVELTLQ
+426 G
-439 RDHHSIRK
+439 
-447 RATAAAVGDHD
+447 AAAD
-458 CLDGRNRFQRAIKKR
+458 KWW
-473 KKDRAPVLL
+473 PTLL
-482 NSYSR
+482 KGLPKLTALS

>member
-40 NSGVIEALEDNLVDQ
+40 NSGVIEALEDNLVD
-55 RNPLRILIRWPVSCV
+55 RRHPLRIRHSLASQLRTLVLQRAMGWIDLSDTDTLRRDPLWQLA
-70 PWCCSDARGTT
+70 CSDARGMT
-81 PLAQDR
+81 PLVQDR

-98 CLGRNDNIDVVHEGL
+98 CLGRCDNIDAVHEGL
-113 LRLVLWRLTSLKNGE
+113 LRLVIWRLTALKNGE
-128 RPRQLTLDI
+128 RPKQLTLDI

-146 HQGGSAFHGLYGAR
+146 HQGGSAYHGLYGAR
-160 IDSPLVASLAE
+160 IYSPLVASLAE
-171 IGDMVGGVL
+171 TGDMVGGLL

-225 ALEDREIEYLGRLR
+225 ALEECDIEYLGRLR
-239 SHTGLQKLAA
+239 SHSGLQKLAA
-249 PLLKRPPGRPPEQ
+249 PHLKRPPGRPPEQ
-262 PREWCHDLAYQA
+262 PREWCHDLEYQA
-274 GSWPAP
+274 GSWSAP

-383 QGWSLSRMREQVLKA
+383 QGWSLSRMREQVLKV
-398 AATLKAAR
+398 AATLRLHAR
-406 SANHRSSRSRYRQVV
+406 RITVHL
-421 ADAAE
+421 
-426 GVAKADRVELTLQ
+426 G
-439 RDHHSIRK
+439 
-447 RATAAAVGDHD
+447 AAAD
-458 CLDGRNRFQRAIKKR
+458 KWW
-473 KKDRAPVLL
+473 PTLL
-482 NSYSR
+482 KGLPKLTALS